1 MKNGG
6 GSKAD
11 EAMQGETTGNLE
23 DENILKRS
31 SDDDDVVCSVHF
43 IGFHS
48 TEGCWKKVG
57 EEASFG
63 QRVGWIEW
71 NWLMMKMMLLMMVMM
86 MMLMMTMTMM
96 MNMMRRGFGQIEG
109 WYEWF
114 EQLFTVKSFSIKQ
127 MHI

>member
-57 EEASFG
+57 EE
-63 QRVGWIEW
+63 VGFWA
-71 NWLMMKMMLLMMVMM
+71 
-86 MMLMMTMTMM
+86 
-96 MNMMRRGFGQIEG
+96 EG
-109 WYEWF
+109 G
-114 EQLFTVKSFSIKQ
+114 
-127 MHI
+127 MD

>member
-23 DENILKRS
+23 DENILKRP

-48 TEGCWKKVG
+48 TEGCRKKVG
-57 EEASFG
+57 KEAGFG

-71 NWLMMKMMLLMMVMM
+71 NWLMMMMMLLVMM
-86 MMLMMTMTMM
+86 MMVLMMTMTMM

-114 EQLFTVKSFSIKQ
+114 QQLFTVKYFSIIQ